1 MKPPVRPLVVASLL
15 LSVFFALAFVQSS
28 SASFRKF
35 HNFDGPGRYLG
46 NICTDGFTISFA
58 DEEGDFRGSK
68 RRVEVHADVDDR
80 ELISQELDL
89 KWIRLDP
96 TGAENTDNLTFTS
109 TPASPF
115 CDALALAVR
124 SDFNR
129 GDGAGL
135 CADLL
140 RVYWK
145 EPLPPGT
152 TINISYSA
160 AYDDGEWY
168 SMEPSCDAADPTS
181 CITDKQAVVDDCR
194 VGSNRIQPRI
204 SNLASSQSST
214 GTGSLAVAIEAEDLE
229 FPLPEVA
236 NISVNGAGIK
246 SVAMTLIDPFGTAVY
261 SHVDSSPPY
270 CLFGETEAG
279 RCQSWLFADH
289 NYTWPGGQPVAPG
302 IHRVRASVD
311 GYYSNDET
319 TEWAIDV
326 QRTYWQ
332 ELRYLPLVEAHSSW
346 PNTVSR

>member
-1 MKPPVRPLVVASLL
+1 MKPPVRPLVVAALL
-15 LSVFFALAFVQSS
+15 LSVFFALAIVQSS
-28 SASFRKF
+28 SASFRRF
-35 HNFDGPGRYLG
+35 YNFEGPGRYLG

-58 DEEGDFRGSK
+58 QLENDSAGPR
-68 RRVEVHADVDDR
+68 RRVEVYADVNNT

-89 KWIRLDP
+89 KWVRLNPSRD
-96 TGAENTDNLTFTS
+96 ANTDKVIFTS
-109 TPASPF
+109 SPASPF
-115 CDALALAVR
+115 CDALAIASR
-124 SDFNR
+124 SDF
-129 GDGAGL
+129 GDGEDDAL

-145 EPLPPGT
+145 QPLSPGT
-152 TINISYSA
+152 TVNISYSS
-160 AYDDGEWY
+160 AYGDDWR
-168 SMEPSCDAADPTS
+168 SMDASCDIEDPTS